1 MDETARLLL
10 WLALA
15 GTAVTFAGSAAIW
28 FMDED
33 RRIRRAFRNVLKL
46 PADAVLSANGRG
58 VGFNFARS
66 LAAVAWDQGAWCLV
80 YRIDELVGAELLVDG
95 EVRARAYRG
104 EGRRALER
112 TTPGTGQVA
121 LRFIFDDARYP
132 DFEVTL
138 WQPGDEAKR
147 TAPSPAE
154 AIQEANRWIARVEA
168 ILRRASPPRPTAAP
182 PPPPQTPPP
191 APSQASPPPVAQTPP
206 PKVLAD
212 EAPPWDETP
221 APPRPRSAASRR
233 GEPRTRDLFE
243 DDEPD
248 EAFS

>member
-80 YRIDELVGAELLVDG
+80 YRIDELVGAELIVDG

-112 TTPGTGQVA
+112 TTPGTGQVT

-132 DFEVTL
+132 DFEVAL
-138 WQPGDEAKR
+138 WAPGDEAKR
-147 TAPSPAE
+147 NAPSPAE

-168 ILRRASPPRPTAAP
+168 ILRRASPPRPPAP
-182 PPPPQTPPP
+182 P
-191 APSQASPPPVAQTPP
+191 SPPPRPPEIAPLQAVAPASPVTDKDP
-206 PKVLAD
+206 
-212 EAPPWDETP
+212 PPWDETP
-221 APPRPRSAASRR
+221 PPARRQPGRSRPD
-233 GEPRTRDLFE
+233 EPQTRDLFE
-243 DDEPD
+243 GDEPD
-248 EAFS
+248 EALS

>member
-66 LAAVAWDQGAWCLV
+66 LAAVAWDEGAWCLV
-80 YRIDELVGAELLVDG
+80 YRIDELVGAELIVDG

-112 TTPGTGQVA
+112 TTPGSGQVT

-138 WQPGDEAKR
+138 WAPGDEAKR
-147 TAPSPAE
+147 NAPSPAE

-168 ILRRASPPRPTAAP
+168 ILRRASPPRPPAAPQP
-182 PPPPQTPPP
+182 PPPPVQA
-191 APSQASPPPVAQTPP
+191 APLPVAPTPP
-206 PKVLAD
+206 PKAQED
-212 EAPPWDETP
+212 EAPPWDESP
-221 APPRPRSAASRR
+221 APPRPRPAASRR

>member
-138 WQPGDEAKR
+138 WAPGDEAKR
-147 TAPSPAE
+147 SAPSPAE

-168 ILRRASPPRPTAAP
+168 ILRRASPPRPAAAP
-182 PPPPQTPPP
+182 PPVQ
-191 APSQASPPPVAQTPP
+191 APPPPVAQTPP
-206 PKVLAD
+206 PRAQAD
-212 EAPPWDETP
+212 ETPPWDETP
-221 APPRPRSAASRR
+221 APRSRQAAARR
-233 GEPRTRDLFE
+233 DEPRTRDLFE

>member
-33 RRIRRAFRNVLKL
+33 RRIRRAFRHVLKL
-46 PADAVLSANGRG
+46 PPDAVLSANGRG

-121 LRFIFDDARYP
+121 LRLIFDDARYP
-132 DFEVTL
+132 DFEITL
-138 WQPGDEAKR
+138 WAPGDEAKR
-147 TAPSPAE
+147 AAPSPAE

-168 ILRRASPPRPTAAP
+168 ILRRASPPRPPAAPAPAPTPQMVARPAP
-182 PPPPQTPPP
+182 PPQ
-191 APSQASPPPVAQTPP
+191 SPEPFP
-206 PKVLAD
+206 
-212 EAPPWDETP
+212 EAPPWDEP
-221 APPRPRSAASRR
+221 SKPPRARPAASRR
-233 GEPRTRDLFE
+233 AEPQTRDLFE

-248 EAFS
+248 EAFT

>member
-138 WQPGDEAKR
+138 WAPGDEAKR
-147 TAPSPAE
+147 SAPSPAE

-168 ILRRASPPRPTAAP
+168 ILRRASPPRPAAAP
-182 PPPPQTPPP
+182 PPVQ
-191 APSQASPPPVAQTPP
+191 APPPPVAQTPP
-206 PKVLAD
+206 PRAQAD
-212 EAPPWDETP
+212 ETPPWDETP
-221 APPRPRSAASRR
+221 APRPRQAAARR
-233 GEPRTRDLFE
+233 DEPRTRDLFE

>member
-147 TAPSPAE
+147 SAPSPAE

-168 ILRRASPPRPTAAP
+168 ILRRASPPRPAP
-182 PPPPQTPPP
+182 APPP
-191 APSQASPPPVAQTPP
+191 APAPAQAQAAPPT
-206 PKVLAD
+206 KAD
-212 EAPPWDETP
+212 EEEAPPWDETP

>member
-33 RRIRRAFRNVLKL
+33 RRIRRAVRHVLKV
-46 PADAVLSANGRG
+46 PADTLLSANGRG
-58 VGFNFARS
+58 VGFNFARN

-104 EGRRALER
+104 EGRRALDR
-112 TTPGTGQVA
+112 TTPGAGQVA
-121 LRFIFDDARYP
+121 LRLIFDDPRYP
-132 DFEVTL
+132 DFEITL
-138 WQPGDEAKR
+138 WTPGDEAKR
-147 TAPSPAE
+147 NAPSPAE
-154 AIQEANRWIARVEA
+154 CIQEANRWVARVEA
-168 ILRRASPPRPTAAP
+168 ILRRSSPPRPAPTPQAAP
-182 PPPPQTPPP
+182 PA
-191 APSQASPPPVAQTPP
+191 APVPRE
-206 PKVLAD
+206 AD
-212 EAPPWDETP
+212 APPWDEAP
-221 APPRPRSAASRR
+221 AATARSRPSPRRD
-233 GEPRTRDLFE
+233 EPRTRDLFE

>member
-10 WLALA
+10 WRALA

-46 PADAVLSANGRG
+46 PADAVLIANGRG

-80 YRIDELVGAELLVDG
+80 YRIDELVGAELIVDG

-112 TTPGTGQVA
+112 TTPGSGQVT
-121 LRFIFDDARYP
+121 LRFVFDDARYP

-138 WQPGDEAKR
+138 WAPGDEAKR
-147 TAPSPAE
+147 NAPSPAE

-168 ILRRASPPRPTAAP
+168 ILRRASPPRPTAPPTPAP
-182 PPPPQTPPP
+182 PPQMVARPEP
-191 APSQASPPPVAQTPP
+191 APRSPPPET
-206 PKVLAD
+206 
-212 EAPPWDETP
+212 EAPPWDESPPP
-221 APPRPRSAASRR
+221 ARTRSSAPRR

>member
-33 RRIRRAFRNVLKL
+33 RRIRRAFRHVLKL
-46 PADAVLSANGRG
+46 PADAVLIANGRG
-58 VGFNFARS
+58 IGFNFARS

-112 TTPGTGQVA
+112 TTPGSGQVA
-121 LRFIFDDARYP
+121 LRLIFDDARYP
-132 DFEVTL
+132 DFEITL
-138 WQPGDEAKR
+138 WAPGDEAKR
-147 TAPSPAE
+147 SAPSPAE

-168 ILRRASPPRPTAAP
+168 ILRRASPPRAAAVSQPAP
-182 PPPPQTPPP
+182 PPPVATAPSP
-191 APSQASPPPVAQTPP
+191 APAAAPAE
-206 PKVLAD
+206 AD
-212 EAPPWDETP
+212 APPWDETP
-221 APPRPRSAASRR
+221 PLRRRPASGHRDAPQ
-233 GEPRTRDLFE
+233 TRDLFE

-248 EAFS
+248 EALT

>member
-46 PADAVLSANGRG
+46 PADAVLIANGRG

-80 YRIDELVGAELLVDG
+80 YRIDELVGAELIVDG

-112 TTPGTGQVA
+112 TTPGSGQVT

-132 DFEVTL
+132 DFEVAL
-138 WQPGDEAKR
+138 WAPGDEAKR
-147 TAPSPAE
+147 NAPSPAE

-168 ILRRASPPRPTAAP
+168 ILRRASPPRPAPAPPAAP
-182 PPPPQTPPP
+182 PPQMVARPEPETR
-191 APSQASPPPVAQTPP
+191 SPPPVT
-206 PKVLAD
+206 
-212 EAPPWDETP
+212 ETPPWDESP
-221 APPRPRSAASRR
+221 PPPRARSAAQRR
-233 GEPRTRDLFE
+233 EEPRTRDLFE

>member
-28 FMDED
+28 FMDET
-33 RRIRRAFRNVLKL
+33 RRIRRAFRHVLKV
-46 PADAVLSANGRG
+46 PADSMLTANGRG
-58 VGFNFARS
+58 VGFSFSRN

-112 TTPGTGQVA
+112 TTPGSGQVA
-121 LRFIFDDARYP
+121 LRLIFDDARYP
-132 DFEVTL
+132 DFEIAL
-138 WQPGDEAKR
+138 WMPGDEAR
-147 TAPSPAE
+147 RIAPSPAE

-168 ILRRASPPRPTAAP
+168 ILRRASPPRQTAAP
-182 PPPPQTPPP
+182 VAAPQALPPVSPAPVQTPQTD
-191 APSQASPPPVAQTPP
+191 
-206 PKVLAD
+206 AD
-212 EAPPWDETP
+212 PPPWDETP
-221 APPRPRSAASRR
+221 ARPRARPGPRR
-233 GEPRTRDLFE
+233 EEPRSRDLF
-243 DDEPD
+243 DDDPD
-248 EAFS
+248 DGFS

>member
-28 FMDED
+28 VMDED

-138 WQPGDEAKR
+138 WAPGDEAKR
-147 TAPSPAE
+147 SAPSPAE

-168 ILRRASPPRPTAAP
+168 ILRRASPPRPAAAP
-182 PPPPQTPPP
+182 PPVQ
-191 APSQASPPPVAQTPP
+191 APPPPVAQTPP
-206 PKVLAD
+206 PRAQAD
-212 EAPPWDETP
+212 ETPPWDETP
-221 APPRPRSAASRR
+221 APRPRQAAARR
-233 GEPRTRDLFE
+233 DEPRTRDLFE